1 MNCKTD
7 VYHWFCWAT
16 LKIINISAFS
26 RWSFY
31 METVIPEILFS
42 NRDSLAI
49 VGTGA
54 LSYDIFP
61 GTFTVDDVY
70 TTSPYGNF
78 WLILEKNLG
87 AHRKRVK
94 LIVVFFCKGEVLYSG
109 KNQSCC
115 LIIVWVY
122 VHMLWQAN
130 LGFLVSISSSF
141 SLSSM
146 GEVTFAACRTVVH
159 ECLPTSVPGC
169 RRPWAWDIFKGGF
182 WDLSNFNV
190 EFKPFWW
197 DFFWGLTG

>member
-1 MNCKTD
+1 
-7 VYHWFCWAT
+7 
-16 LKIINISAFS
+16 
-26 RWSFY
+26 

-94 LIVVFFCKGEVLYSG
+94 LIVVFFCKGEVLHSG

-115 LIIVWVY
+115 LIIV
-122 VHMLWQAN
+122 
-130 LGFLVSISSSF
+130 
-141 SLSSM
+141 
-146 GEVTFAACRTVVH
+146 
-159 ECLPTSVPGC
+159 
-169 RRPWAWDIFKGGF
+169 
-182 WDLSNFNV
+182 
-190 EFKPFWW
+190 
-197 DFFWGLTG
+197 